1 MQRDY
6 RLATY
11 AFSIAIVLFAA
22 SGAAL
27 MAGASP
33 SADPAEDSGT
43 NTSTT
48 KLNTDQ
54 QQDSETV
61 RVANSTVYTF
71 QQAQRTC
78 SGALRL
84 DSPNHTS
91 TTHQVG
97 NVTVTLV
104 SHHDGM
110 VVEEVGRQRLA
121 ERVVDATHTRAGL
134 GAYTHLEVQVNQYYE
149 STAREDPL
157 DIAGIRVRPAEDCLP
172 YVRGTLNG
180 TNETMT
186 VQTARP
192 DVDEVRLNFTDGA
205 ESLDQDDQELI
216 ERLVVSDPQTSYNV
230 RAHLD
235 ATTLQATV
243 IEVADDDVDVELRR
257 PDGNG
262 SSLMVTVDLD
272 RETVVT
278 SGVEIQLD
286 RSEITM
292 ADENS
297 SIDVRNASETSD
309 SVAIELNE
317 SNITVVNETG
327 N

>member
-11 AFSIAIVLFAA
+11 AFGIAIVLFAT

-27 MAGASP
+27 MVGASP
-33 SADPAEDSGT
+33 SAGPVEDPGT
-43 NTSTT
+43 DTSST
-48 KLNTDQ
+48 KPNTDQ

-61 RVANSTVYTF
+61 REANGVYTF
-71 QQAQRTC
+71 QQAKRTC

-91 TTHQVG
+91 TIHQVG

-110 VVEEVGRQRLA
+110 VVEEVGRQHLA

-157 DIAGIRVRPAEDCLP
+157 DIAGIRVRPAGDCLP

-180 TNETMT
+180 TNETMS
-186 VQTARP
+186 VQTART
-192 DVDEVRLNFTDGA
+192 DVDEVRLNFTDGV
-205 ESLDQDDQELI
+205 ESLDRDDRELI

-243 IEVADDDVDVELRR
+243 TKATADGYVDVELRR
-257 PDGNG
+257 PDRNG
-262 SSLMVTVDLD
+262 SSVTITVDLD

-286 RSEITM
+286 RSDVTM

-297 SIDVRNASETSD
+297 SIDVRNASES
-309 SVAIELNE
+309 SGPVAIELNE

-327 N
+327 D